1 MSDTSSLTELARFV
15 GQSKLADATASR
27 KAVNDIV
34 SHMMRPQGPQRV
46 SDLLAV
52 VLALSA
58 RTRRMILPQA
68 SVDLDVFG
76 PGGQRAVRIMLP
88 DPEFAR

>member
-15 GQSKLADATASR
+15 GRSQLADASASR

-34 SHMMRPQGPQRV
+34 NNMMRPQAPQRV

-68 SVDLDVFG
+68 SIDLDVFS
-76 PGGQRAVRIMLP
+76 PGGHRAVRITLP
-88 DPEFAR
+88 EPEPAR

>member
-15 GQSKLADATASR
+15 GQSQLADAKASR

-34 SHMMRPQGPQRV
+34 SHMMRPPAPQRV

-58 RTRRMILPQA
+58 RTRRMILPPA

-88 DPEFAR
+88 EPELAH